1 MSELIQPHY
10 KDEDIQRLNLYTDVN
25 KWKSEVT
32 FIDLENQFYKEL
44 FSSSLIEKTD
54 INKQDVYFLQQELE
68 NLDDVNQEFLEKL
81 RGFVN
86 ELDGYRECD
95 DVLCEAYYL
104 NNHQQF
110 KVEIENYFFKNR
122 NLKTLIYSYIKNG
135 IKKHL

>member
-1 MSELIQPHY
+1 MSEIIKPHY
-10 KDEDIQRLNLYTDVN
+10 KDEDIQILNLCTDVN

-44 FSSSLIEKTD
+44 FSSRLIEKTD
-54 INKQDVYFLQQELE
+54 INKQDVLFLQQEIE
-68 NLDDVNQEFLEKL
+68 SLDIKNSEFLEKL
-81 RGFVN
+81 RNLVN

-95 DVLCEAYYL
+95 DVHCDTYYL
-104 NNHQQF
+104 NNHQKF
-110 KVEIENYFFKNR
+110 KIDIENYFFKNR

>member
-1 MSELIQPHY
+1 MSEIIKPHY
-10 KDEDIQRLNLYTDVN
+10 KDEDIQTLNLCTDVN

-44 FSSSLIEKTD
+44 FASRLIEKTD
-54 INKQDVYFLQQELE
+54 INRQDVNFLQQELE
-68 NLDDVNQEFLEKL
+68 SLDIKNLEFLEKL
-81 RGFVN
+81 RILVN

-95 DVLCEAYYL
+95 DVHCDTYYL
-104 NNHQQF
+104 NNHQKF
-110 KVEIENYFFKNR
+110 KIEIENYFFKNR